1 MKTTDLS
8 NIIMNTMEENEIYT
22 ICEAV
27 AVRNAMNEYM
37 AKIARE
43 YQEHDNPDYLAT
55 MRFLG
60 HVYRK
65 FAKVAAQ
72 RVTTDEMGRTVLRRD
87 IRSNFDLN

>member
-1 MKTTDLS
+1 MD
-8 NIIMNTMEENEIYT
+8 ENEIYM

-87 IRSNFDLN
+87 IRSKFDLN